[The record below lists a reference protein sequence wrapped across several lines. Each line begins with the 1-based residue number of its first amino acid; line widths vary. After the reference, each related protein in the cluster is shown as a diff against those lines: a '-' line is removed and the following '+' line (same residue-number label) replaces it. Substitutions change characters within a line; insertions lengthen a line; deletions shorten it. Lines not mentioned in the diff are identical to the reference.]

1 MLIPLSTLLLRCFKM
16 ADILELVGKR
26 IRDIRKSKSLSQ
38 EQLGEKS
45 GFHFTYIGGLE
56 RGERNISLSNL
67 AKIAEAL
74 EVDIR
79 DLFNFEQELS
89 EEKQTTI
96 NEIVLLLSTREDK
109 HVTMAKNILFEIFR
123 TFAQK

>member
-1 MLIPLSTLLLRCFKM
+1 M

-26 IRDIRKSKSLSQ
+26 IRDIRKTKNLSQ

-56 RGERNISLSNL
+56 RGERNISISNL
-67 AKIAEAL
+67 AKIADAL
-74 EVDIR
+74 EVNIR

-89 EEKQTTI
+89 EEKQITI
-96 NEIVLLLSTREDK
+96 SEIVRLLSNRNERQ
-109 HVTMAKNILFEIFR
+109 VTMAKNILSEIFR
-123 TFAQK
+123 TFPQK

>member
-1 MLIPLSTLLLRCFKM
+1 M